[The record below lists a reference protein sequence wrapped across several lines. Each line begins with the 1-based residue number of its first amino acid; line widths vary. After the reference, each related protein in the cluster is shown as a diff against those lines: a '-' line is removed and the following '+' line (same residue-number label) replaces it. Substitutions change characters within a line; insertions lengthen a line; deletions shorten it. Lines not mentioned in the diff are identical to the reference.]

1 MIAVNTREWKI
12 VLWFLNINSLTN
24 WPFSLSTQPILLIT
38 NEQVSMCSLKF
49 NKKFLSFHIF
59 PSNWAERRP
68 YIPLSIHFTIMT
80 NHSFKHNLMTKLY
93 NLTSS
98 ERVILSGLFRRSSS
112 LLIIITSLCVLFI
125 ISTFGVLARPNI
137 YHFIYLSNLSTVI
150 LTNCYSNYFVESFFL
165 KRN

>member
-1 MIAVNTREWKI
+1 MRNQRKI
-12 VLWFLNINSLTN
+12 VVRFLNINSLTN
-24 WPFSLSTQPILLIT
+24 WPFSLSTQSILIIT
-38 NEQVSMCSLKF
+38 NEQVSMCSLKL
-49 NKKFLSFHIF
+49 KKFLSLHIF
-59 PSNWAERRP
+59 PSNWAKRRP

-80 NHSFKHNLMTKLY
+80 NHSFKHNLKTKLY

-112 LLIIITSLCVLFI
+112 LLIIITSLCVLFV

-150 LTNCYSNYFVESFFL
+150 LTNCYSNYFVESFF
-165 KRN
+165 